1 MEMTKQ
7 FNSLIDVY
15 RPRID
20 RICNFKKIKVL
31 ESEKGRVKK
40 DVVKEVE
47 EEQFANSY
55 SMASIIESQLE
66 KQRKFKDRFTDSVKQ
81 DGEDS

>member
-1 MEMTKQ
+1 MELTKQ

-20 RICNFKKIKVL
+20 RICNI
-31 ESEKGRVKK
+31 EKNPKSTDQVAERKKK
-40 DVVKEVE
+40 DDRSFEGDDYT
-47 EEQFANSY
+47 NSY

-66 KQRKFKDRFTDSVKQ
+66 KQRKLAGRRADQVL
-81 DGEDS
+81 

>member
-7 FNSLIDVY
+7 YNSLIDVY

-20 RICNFKKIKVL
+20 RICNI
-31 ESEKGRVKK
+31 EKNPKSQEIVSARKKK
-40 DVVKEVE
+40 DDHSTG
-47 EEQFANSY
+47 EEQYTNSY

-66 KQRKFKDRFTDSVKQ
+66 KQRKLAGRRADLV
-81 DGEDS
+81 

>member
-20 RICNFKKIKVL
+20 RICNIKKIKIP
-31 ESEKGRVKK
+31 ESEKARSKK

-66 KQRKFKDRFTDSVKQ
+66 K
-81 DGEDS
+81 